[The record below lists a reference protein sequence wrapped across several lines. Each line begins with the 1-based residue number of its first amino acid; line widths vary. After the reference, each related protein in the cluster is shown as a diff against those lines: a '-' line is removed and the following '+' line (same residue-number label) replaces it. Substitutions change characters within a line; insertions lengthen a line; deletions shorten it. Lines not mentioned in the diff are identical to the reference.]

1 MKFSK
6 QEKKDLLIAWLGI
19 SLAFAILLSG
29 GYKTLFS
36 YNLNFVFIFII
47 SFLTAGIGFFFHELM
62 HKFVAQ
68 RYGLFAEFRAFYK
81 MIWLALLFSLFGFI
95 FAAPGAVF
103 ISGFRINREK
113 NGKISLAGP
122 LTNIILALVFLIM
135 FLVFGKEG
143 LVGQISGLG
152 LSINSLLA
160 AFNMI
165 PVMPFDGAKIIA
177 WKKSVYIITTIIAVG
192 LFIAS
197 LII

>member
-36 YNLNFVFIFII
+36 YNLNFFFIFII

-113 NGKISLAGP
+113 NGKISLAGA